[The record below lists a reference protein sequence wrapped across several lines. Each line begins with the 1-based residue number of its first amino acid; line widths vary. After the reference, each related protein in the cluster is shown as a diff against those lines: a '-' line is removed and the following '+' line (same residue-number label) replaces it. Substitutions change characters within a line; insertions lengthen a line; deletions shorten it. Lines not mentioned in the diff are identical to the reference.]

1 MNYWLYW
8 AEPGLVTN
16 HPVSEEF
23 KNKMSA
29 LEQSKFPQSVKW
41 SSWNLST
48 LWKLALN
55 MLASHQSHPVNRS
68 NRAFL
73 SLARFCCTG
82 QSLGMNRVKSL
93 LSMCCILL
101 GYSFESRP
109 NSRAVGT
116 AGSVLIIGLSRKN
129 QFDARKQDWLVQ
141 KFGLGDFKGLTSM
154 WFRQGLLLFSSVKK
168 TKEGS
173 RRVHLSARSTI
184 LSWLFFFSSLFL
196 RSLYILSSCQS
207 ISLGTMYKV
216 CV

>member
-1 MNYWLYW
+1 MIEL
-8 AEPGLVTN
+8 
-16 HPVSEEF
+16 EF
-23 KNKMSA
+23 INI
-29 LEQSKFPQSVKW
+29 VKII
-41 SSWNLST
+41 
-48 LWKLALN
+48 ALN

-73 SLARFCCTG
+73 SLARFWCTG
-82 QSLGMNRVKSL
+82 QSLCMNRVKSL

-141 KFGLGDFKGLTSM
+141 KFGLRRFQRFNIHVIEAGTPFVLLSQENIIRFSQGASERPFNNSLLT
-154 WFRQGLLLFSSVKK
+154 
-168 TKEGS
+168 
-173 RRVHLSARSTI
+173 I
-184 LSWLFFFSSLFL
+184 FFSSLFL

-207 ISLGTMYKV
+207 ISAQCIKYVYSSSAFKSRQ
-216 CV
+216 

>member
-8 AEPGLVTN
+8 AEPGLITN

-116 AGSVLIIGLSRKN
+116 AGSVLIIGLSRKK

-141 KFGLGDFKGLTSM
+141 KFGLRRFQRFNSHVIQAGTPFVLLSQENKRRLSQGASERSFNNSLLTI
-154 WFRQGLLLFSSVKK
+154 FFLFS
-168 TKEGS
+168 
-173 RRVHLSARSTI
+173 LSQKP
-184 LSWLFFFSSLFL
+184 
-196 RSLYILSSCQS
+196 LYS
-207 ISLGTMYKV
+207 
-216 CV
+216 

>member
-1 MNYWLYW
+1 
-8 AEPGLVTN
+8 
-16 HPVSEEF
+16 
-23 KNKMSA
+23 MSA

-55 MLASHQSHPVNRS
+55 MLASHQSHHVNRS

-73 SLARFCCTG
+73 SLARFWFTG
-82 QSLGMNRVKSL
+82 QSLCMNRVKSL

-116 AGSVLIIGLSRKN
+116 AGSVLIIGSSRKN

-141 KFGLGDFKGLTSM
+141 KFGLRRFQRFKIHVIQAGTP
-154 WFRQGLLLFSSVKK
+154 FDLLSQENKR
-168 TKEGS
+168 
-173 RRVHLSARSTI
+173 RRVSQGASESPFNNSLLT
-184 LSWLFFFSSLFL
+184 FFFLLSFSKASTFLVLASL
-196 RSLYILSSCQS
+196 SQHN
-207 ISLGTMYKV
+207 V
-216 CV
+216 